1 VDNGYLKMEL
11 FPTKRNP
18 WLIAGAFAAGYLVVC
33 EAYIWI
39 SDEVARRLA
48 GSMEEMTRIAQL
60 KGAIFVFA
68 TALLIFAAIGWLLQR
83 IARHEQAAYCQR
95 EAMLL
100 SEQRAMAGVFAAS
113 IAHDMNNLLVILRGE
128 VALLQGGITP
138 TSEGVKHLDL
148 AGQSLLALARR
159 LMDLGRNAVG
169 TAVEAVD
176 LSRECRELVG
186 LARKHQRVGECTLE
200 TEVTPGLH
208 LRAKAVLLRQA
219 LLNLLLNAA
228 DATGGTGRILMRVF
242 PKDEAACIEVHDN
255 GPGIPD
261 GVRERLFTP
270 FYTTKARGSGL
281 GLLSVKMCVEEHGG
295 TVTVETSSI
304 LKGACF
310 RLLLPLVSP
319 AAAGSLP

>member
-1 VDNGYLKMEL
+1 MEI

-18 WLIAGAFAAGYLVVC
+18 WLIAGGFAAGYLVVC
-33 EAYIWI
+33 EAYIWV
-39 SDEVARRLA
+39 SDEMARSLA
-48 GSMEEMTRIAQL
+48 RSMEEMTQIAQI
-60 KGAIFVFA
+60 KGTFFVFV

-113 IAHDMNNLLVILRGE
+113 IAHDMNNFLVILRGE
-128 VALLQGGITP
+128 VALLQGGVAP
-138 TSEGVKHLDL
+138 NPEAVKHLDL

-169 TAVEAVD
+169 TEMETVD

-186 LARKHQRVGECTLE
+186 LARKHQRAGECMLE
-200 TEVTPGLH
+200 TEVTPGLR
-208 LRAKAVLLRQA
+208 LRVKSVLLRQA

-228 DATGGTGRILMRVF
+228 DATGGTGRILMRAF
-242 PKDEAACIEVHDN
+242 PKDGAACIEVHDN

-261 GVRERLFTP
+261 GVREKLFTP
-270 FYTTKARGSGL
+270 FYTTKAQGSGL
-281 GLLSVKMCVEEHGG
+281 GLLSVKLCVEESGG

-310 RLLLPLVSP
+310 RLLLPLAPPP
-319 AAAGSLP
+319 AVEPPP